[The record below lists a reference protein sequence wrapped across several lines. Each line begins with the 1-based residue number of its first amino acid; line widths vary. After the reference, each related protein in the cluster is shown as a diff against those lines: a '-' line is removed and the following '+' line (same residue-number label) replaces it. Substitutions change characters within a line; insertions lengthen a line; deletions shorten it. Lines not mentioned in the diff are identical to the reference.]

1 MSNIQVTLKTAKSL
15 VAACLRSNLV
25 PLVKGSPG
33 MGKSAIIHEIAREK
47 GLKVIDLRLS
57 QCDVV
62 DLLGFPMI
70 GTSGKAGYQ
79 PMDTFPLATDTV
91 PVGFNGWLLFLDE
104 ITSAPPSIQA
114 ASYKLVLDRM
124 VGQHPLHAQCYIVS
138 AGNLETDNAVVEPMS
153 TALQSRLVH
162 IEVKVDAQEWLE
174 WANKKQFDVRI
185 TSYINWKKEAGLF
198 NFNPNHTECTF
209 ACSRTWEFT
218 NRLIANLSEK
228 DKTML
233 PLLSGTLGEGT
244 AREFIA
250 FAKIYE
256 ALPRIED
263 ILAKPETHHVPSEV
277 SIQYALTGA
286 LAAVTTA
293 ENLDKVVIYLERMN
307 AEMQMI
313 TFKSII
319 LRGGITLSKNPVF
332 RKWTAKFADMINEEV

>member
-1 MSNIQVTLKTAKSL
+1 MSNIQVTLKTAKLMVVKALSK
-15 VAACLRSNLV
+15 NLV

-33 MGKSAIIHEIAREK
+33 CGKSAIIHEIAKEK
-47 GLKVIDLRLS
+47 NLKVIDVRLA
-57 QCDVV
+57 QCDPT
-62 DLLGFPMI
+62 DLLGLPMI
-70 GTSGKAGYQ
+70 GASGKAGYQ
-79 PMDTFPLATDTV
+79 PMDTFPLSTDKV
-91 PVGFNGWLLFLDE
+91 PVGYNGWLLFFDE
-104 ITSAPPSIQA
+104 ITSAPPSVQSA
-114 ASYKLVLDRM
+114 CYKILLDRKIGIHDLHPQCYM
-124 VGQHPLHAQCYIVS
+124 VG

-153 TALQSRLVH
+153 TALQSRLTH
-162 IEVKVDAQEWLE
+162 MEVKVDAQEWLE
-174 WANKKQFDVRI
+174 WANKNNFDVRI

-209 ACSRTWEFT
+209 ACNRTWEFT
-218 NRLIANLSEK
+218 NRLIEGMSEK
-228 DKTML
+228 DKLML
-233 PLLSGTLGEGT
+233 PLLAGTLGEGT

-250 FAKIYE
+250 FIKIYE

-263 ILAKPETHHVPSEV
+263 ILAKPDTHNVPSEV